1 MTKIHS
7 GGLRGPSVV
16 AGPGVAYPPV
26 PPLSTALSKV
36 IGLGINLL
44 KAHMRLPIS
53 HQ

>member
-26 PPLSTALSKV
+26 PPLDGPGWV
-36 IGLGINLL
+36 GLYSICGARVTLI
-44 KAHMRLPIS
+44 
-53 HQ
+53 